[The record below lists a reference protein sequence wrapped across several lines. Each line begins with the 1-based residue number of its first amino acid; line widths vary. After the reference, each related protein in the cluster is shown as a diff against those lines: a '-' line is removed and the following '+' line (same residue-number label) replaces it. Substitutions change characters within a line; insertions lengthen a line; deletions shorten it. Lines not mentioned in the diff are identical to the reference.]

1 MPDLARRLLRA
12 RRQRRLVVPV
22 RVPGRAGALMAGGGL
37 LPTGPGLVG
46 KQTFDTWLLEQAG
59 RAMNERRDGSASL
72 ADSGEQTL
80 AERFT
85 ASRARLVRVAY
96 AILGSYSEAEDVVAD
111 AWPRLAAADA
121 NEPIRDV
128 DAWSTVTVARAA
140 LDAYRS
146 ARRRREVYVGP
157 WLPEPLVGE
166 APAADPADRV
176 TLDDTVSFA
185 LLVVLEIAEPGRANG
200 LGPARLCSACPS
212 PRSLKWS
219 DEPRMPSGSSPPG
232 RARTCRIAPHGFRS
246 TRRSISRRSIAFW
259 PRRPA
264 VGSASWSAILDPQVT
279 LVSDG
284 GGVVSAAR
292 HPIHGADRVA
302 RFLIGI
308 AAQGRRRRRGPAGRR
323 ERLHRHRG
331 VPSRVGFRASSR

>member
-1 MPDLARRLLRA
+1 MSEWEPERGPHPD
-12 RRQRRLVVPV
+12 
-22 RVPGRAGALMAGGGL
+22 
-37 LPTGPGLVG
+37 
-46 KQTFDTWLLEQAG
+46 E
-59 RAMNERRDGSASL
+59 E
-72 ADSGEQTL
+72 TL
-80 AERFT
+80 AERFM

-96 AILGSYSEAEDVVAD
+96 AILGSYTEAEDVVAD
-111 AWPRLAAADA
+111 VWLRLAAADA

-166 APAADPADRV
+166 APLADPADRV

-185 LLVVLEIAEPGRANG
+185 LLVVLETLSPAERTSWVLHDLFGLPFAEVAEAVGRSPDAVRK
-200 LGPARLCSACPS
+200 LGA
-212 PRSLKWS
+212 
-219 DEPRMPSGSSPPG
+219 
-232 RARTCRIAPHGFRS
+232 RARAHLHDRAPRFPVDTAQHEQAVNRFLAATAGGRIADL
-246 TRRSISRRSIAFW
+246 
-259 PRRPA
+259 
-264 VGSASWSAILDPQVT
+264 VEILDPQVT

-292 HPIHGADRVA
+292 NPIHGADRVA

-308 AAQGRRRRRGPAGRR
+308 AGKLSADDEARLIDVNGFTGIGVYQSGRLSGVISLTAEEGRI
-323 ERLHRHRG
+323 
-331 VPSRVGFRASSR
+331 SRVDIIRAPQKLLAVAPADDGPSHLADRW